1 MLCFFCGYAAGVLD
15 CHFSWTRGI
24 CSGSPGYKCFRFGAG
39 ALLIHADQ
47 IHMIVSNL
55 QFEYK
60 VRMHDVRCSLSAFF
74 STGNALGAHELH
86 QWLDVSA

>member
-1 MLCFFCGYAAGVLD
+1 
-15 CHFSWTRGI
+15 
-24 CSGSPGYKCFRFGAG
+24 
-39 ALLIHADQ
+39 
-47 IHMIVSNL
+47 MIVSNL

-60 VRMHDVRCSLSAFF
+60 VRMHDVRCSLSASF